1 MDWFTA
7 LQLSSI
13 NSVLSIQTF
22 LWVSTLTWS
31 HSRHGRLIPPVG
43 QVFLF
48 YVSSLANGCIRSIA
62 HRWEKRSPR
71 QNIRPQK
78 SQSSFDIFPLC
89 GNKCARKVLMLHH
102 RRRMRPQFR
111 FQSVFFCTRKNYF
124 ALLQSGF
131 FILNQAKPLSRKAIL
146 SIPALVTCGWHHL
159 ATLVVFMPCSHTH
172 LALLFWDKM
181 MHYWCATLA
190 SPLSTFSFVLSLNLW
205 FCCQGSNGNLR
216 ICIDCWWFYCLS
228 SGLVALLSGWK
239 YLIKQSAVSLW
250 FTDAN
255 K

>member
-1 MDWFTA
+1 MCKKSSHVASPPQDA
-7 LQLSSI
+7 PSISLS
-13 NSVLSIQTF
+13 VRLF
-22 LWVSTLTWS
+22 LHTKKL
-31 HSRHGRLIPPVG
+31 
-43 QVFLF
+43 
-48 YVSSLANGCIRSIA
+48 
-62 HRWEKRSPR
+62 
-71 QNIRPQK
+71 
-78 SQSSFDIFPLC
+78 
-89 GNKCARKVLMLHH
+89 
-102 RRRMRPQFR
+102 
-111 FQSVFFCTRKNYF
+111 FCTSPKWF
-124 ALLQSGF
+124 LHLEPGWTTLPQSNFVDPCVGDVWVT
-131 FILNQAKPLSRKAIL
+131 PL
-146 SIPALVTCGWHHL
+146 GN
-159 ATLVVFMPCSHTH
+159 PCCFHAMQPHTH

-228 SGLVALLSGWK
+228 SGLVAPLSGWK